1 MNLSN
6 FELDD
11 FQYIAKNIPRNFF
24 YGKTVLLLGG
34 SGFLG
39 SAFKNFFLYCN
50 LIVKESLDKKEE
62 LPIKVISVDN
72 YIKGTKTLND
82 ELDDPNLTNLNHDL
96 TTPLGFKLAN
106 CKIDYIINC
115 AGNASPKNYEKYPLE
130 TMDISTFGVR
140 HALELAYHHKCPIL
154 NFSSSEVLGTPNDN
168 EIPSDES
175 IIPRIHSLN
184 KRAPYDVTKLYIE
197 TLSWVFRNKYG
208 VEAKVV
214 RPFNII
220 GYFNKND
227 FRVIPNYLNKV
238 LDDKEIEV
246 FTPGTQTRT
255 FCFYS
260 DFIIGAIRV
269 LLFGK
274 DVVYHIGNSENE
286 ISMIDLAHK
295 VAALENKPHLVKLVE
310 TPEVYLH
317 EPKRRCPSIQKA
329 QEELNYNPSIGLDEM
344 LTKIHSWAKANY

>member
-1 MNLSN
+1 MILNK
-6 FELDD
+6 FESED
-11 FQYIAKNIPRNFF
+11 FEYIAINIPRNLF

-39 SAFKNFFLYCN
+39 SSFKNFFLYCN
-50 LIVKESLDKKEE
+50 WLVREGVSRNEI
-62 LPIKVISVDN
+62 LPIKIISVDN

-82 ELDDPNLTNLNHDL
+82 EIEDENLTSINHDL
-96 TTPLGFKLAN
+96 TTPLGFKLGN
-106 CKIDYIINC
+106 IKVDYIINC
-115 AGNASPKNYEKYPLE
+115 AGNASPANYAKYPLE

-140 HALELAYHHKCPIL
+140 HALELAYYHKCPIL
-154 NFSSSEVLGTPNDN
+154 NFSSSEVLGTPNEH

-175 IIPRIHSLN
+175 VIPRIHSLN

-208 VEAKVV
+208 VEAKVI

-227 FRVIPNYLNKV
+227 FRVIPNYLKKV
-238 LDDKEIEV
+238 FDDEPIEV
-246 FTPGTQTRT
+246 FAPGTQTRT

-260 DFIIGAIRV
+260 DFMIGAIRV

-274 DVVYHIGNSENE
+274 DVVYHLGNSDNE
-286 ISMIDLAHK
+286 ISMIDLANK
-295 VAALENKPHLVKLVE
+295 IATLANKPHLVRLVP
-310 TPEVYLH
+310 TPEVYKH
-317 EPKRRCPSIQKA
+317 EPKRRCPSIEKA
-329 QEELNYNPSIGLDEM
+329 RNELNYNPQVGLDDM
-344 LTKIHSWAKANY
+344 LCRIYSWAKENY